1 MVNAALAGTTL
12 VASFARFKA
21 SMAMPNEKSVLPLPC
36 GRLDLFAMLEIRDS
50 YEKAVQAAG
59 CWEESG
65 P

>member
-1 MVNAALAGTTL
+1 
-12 VASFARFKA
+12 
-21 SMAMPNEKSVLPLPC
+21 MAMPNEKSVLPLPC